1 MSALY
6 KDSRLYYILGANSL
20 SAIGS
25 GIVMI
30 TIPWLLIK
38 ESGGET
44 TFGYV
49 SIISTFI
56 MFLLTPFIGQSIDRF
71 SRKSLLL
78 CNEGIGIAVIG
89 IMVIWGFAGQPYR
102 SIHYILIYI
111 AGSFYY
117 LLFYPTIFAFNQE
130 VFQAE
135 HYKSLSGTMEIQ
147 GQLTQVIS
155 GAVASFLI
163 EIVSLKWILL
173 VDMLTFAG
181 AFFLFLCIPYVKKKE
196 IKKKITF
203 KKQLFEGIHF
213 MKKRPKFFWFLLAT
227 YMPFIGVMMANY
239 LIPVYISDILKAN
252 ASVYAIEGM
261 MYGVG
266 AVVAGICIPLIM
278 KYVKTEVSI
287 VVTMCIYVISI
298 TAMIIEP
305 SVIFLYGLAIFHA
318 IGNAGTRVA
327 RNVLMMEEI
336 PNELMGRVDSL
347 FRLIGTGIRIVLL
360 MLFTVGVSKVG
371 VMVQFYLL
379 SFILILSLGIAINYV
394 ISKRKFE
401 ASISNKSIV

>member
-1 MSALY
+1 MPSLY
-6 KDSRLYYILGANSL
+6 KDSRLYFILGANSL

-49 SIISTFI
+49 SIIATLI

-78 CNEGIGIAVIG
+78 CNEGIGIIVIG
-89 IMVIWGFAGQPYR
+89 MMAIWGFAGQPYH

-117 LLFYPTIFAFNQE
+117 LLFYPTMFAFNQE
-130 VFQAE
+130 IFQAE

-155 GAVASFLI
+155 GAATSFLI
-163 EIVSLKWILL
+163 EIISLKWILL

-181 AFFLFLCIPYVKKKE
+181 AFVLFLCIPYVKKKE
-196 IKKKITF
+196 VKKKVTF

-213 MKKRPKFFWFLLAT
+213 MQKRPKFFWFLLAT

-239 LIPVYISDILKAN
+239 LIPVYISDILKAS

-266 AVVAGICIPLIM
+266 AVLAGISIPIMM
-278 KYVKTEVSI
+278 KYVKIEISI
-287 VVTMCIYVISI
+287 VMTMFLYVISI
-298 TAMIIEP
+298 TVMIVEP
-305 SVIFLYGLAIFHA
+305 SVMLLYALAIFHA

-336 PNELMGRVDSL
+336 PNEVMGRVDSL

-371 VMVQFYLL
+371 VMVPFYLL

-401 ASISNKSIV
+401 ASVSNKSIV

>member
-1 MSALY
+1 MSSLY
-6 KDSRLYYILGANSL
+6 HDSRLYYILGANSL

-30 TIPWLLIK
+30 TIPLLLIK

-49 SIISTFI
+49 SIIATLI

-89 IMVIWGFAGQPYR
+89 IMVIWGFAGQPYH

-130 VFQAE
+130 IFQAE

-155 GAVASFLI
+155 GAAASFLI

-196 IKKKITF
+196 VKRKITF

-213 MKKRPKFFWFLLAT
+213 MKKRPKLFWFLLAT

-252 ASVYAIEGM
+252 ASVYAIEGT

-287 VVTMCIYVISI
+287 VMTMFIYVISI
-298 TAMIIEP
+298 TAMSIEP
-305 SVIFLYGLAIFHA
+305 SVMLLYGLAIFHA

-336 PNELMGRVDSL
+336 PNEVMGRVDSL
-347 FRLIGTGIRIVLL
+347 FRLIGTGIHIVLL
-360 MLFTVGVSKVG
+360 MLFTAGVSKAG
-371 VMVQFYLL
+371 VMLPFYVL
-379 SFILILSLGIAINYV
+379 SCILIFSLGIAIYYV
-394 ISKRKFE
+394 LSQRKV
-401 ASISNKSIV
+401 AANVSNKSIV

>member
-1 MSALY
+1 
-6 KDSRLYYILGANSL
+6 
-20 SAIGS
+20 
-25 GIVMI
+25 
-30 TIPWLLIK
+30 
-38 ESGGET
+38 
-44 TFGYV
+44 
-49 SIISTFI
+49 
-56 MFLLTPFIGQSIDRF
+56 
-71 SRKSLLL
+71 
-78 CNEGIGIAVIG
+78 
-89 IMVIWGFAGQPYR
+89 
-102 SIHYILIYI
+102 
-111 AGSFYY
+111 
-117 LLFYPTIFAFNQE
+117 
-130 VFQAE
+130 
-135 HYKSLSGTMEIQ
+135 
-147 GQLTQVIS
+147 
-155 GAVASFLI
+155 
-163 EIVSLKWILL
+163 
-173 VDMLTFAG
+173 
-181 AFFLFLCIPYVKKKE
+181 
-196 IKKKITF
+196 
-203 KKQLFEGIHF
+203 
-213 MKKRPKFFWFLLAT
+213 MKKRPKLFWFLLAT

-266 AVVAGICIPLIM
+266 AVVAGICIPIIM

-287 VVTMCIYVISI
+287 VMTMCIYVISI

-336 PNELMGRVDSL
+336 PNEVMGRVDSL

-379 SFILILSLGIAINYV
+379 SFILILSLAIAINYV

>member
-1 MSALY
+1 MSSLY
-6 KDSRLYYILGANSL
+6 HDSRLYYILGANSL

-30 TIPWLLIK
+30 TILWLLIK

-49 SIISTFI
+49 SIIATLI
-56 MFLLTPFIGQSIDRF
+56 MFLLTPLIGQSIDRF

-89 IMVIWGFAGQPYR
+89 IMVIWGFAGQPYH

-130 VFQAE
+130 IFQAE

-155 GAVASFLI
+155 GAAASFLI

-196 IKKKITF
+196 VKRKIIF

-213 MKKRPKFFWFLLAT
+213 MKKRPKLFWFLLAT

-239 LIPVYISDILKAN
+239 LIPVYISDILKVN
-252 ASVYAIEGM
+252 AFVYAIEGM

-287 VVTMCIYVISI
+287 VMTMFIYVISI
-298 TAMIIEP
+298 TVMIIEP

-318 IGNAGTRVA
+318 VGNAGTRVA

-336 PNELMGRVDSL
+336 PNEVMGRVDSL
-347 FRLIGTGIRIVLL
+347 FRLIGTGIRILLL
-360 MLFTVGVSKVG
+360 MLFTAGVSKVG
-371 VMVQFYLL
+371 VMLPFYVL
-379 SFILILSLGIAINYV
+379 SCILIFSLGIAIYYV
-394 ISKRKFE
+394 LSQRKV
-401 ASISNKSIV
+401 AAHVSNKSIV

>member
-1 MSALY
+1 MSSLY
-6 KDSRLYYILGANSL
+6 HDSRLYYILGANSL

-30 TIPWLLIK
+30 TIPLLLIK

-49 SIISTFI
+49 SIIATLI

-89 IMVIWGFAGQPYR
+89 IMVIWGFAGQPYH

-130 VFQAE
+130 IFQAE

-155 GAVASFLI
+155 GAAASFLI

-196 IKKKITF
+196 VKRKITF

-213 MKKRPKFFWFLLAT
+213 MKKRPKLFWFLLAT

-252 ASVYAIEGM
+252 ASVYAIEGT

-287 VVTMCIYVISI
+287 VMTMFIYVISI
-298 TAMIIEP
+298 TAMSIEP
-305 SVIFLYGLAIFHA
+305 SVMLLYGLAIFHA

-336 PNELMGRVDSL
+336 PNEVMGRVDSL

-360 MLFTVGVSKVG
+360 MLFTAGVSKAG
-371 VMVQFYLL
+371 VMLPFYVL
-379 SFILILSLGIAINYV
+379 SCILIFSLGIAIYYV
-394 ISKRKFE
+394 LSQRKV
-401 ASISNKSIV
+401 AANVSNKSIV